1 VPGHPPLA
9 TPLELAG
16 IVCCTPQLR
25 YLEFEYYLNDI
36 ENTYFVS
43 SIRLANLIC
52 LSVRISNVDF
62 VDFKQFIK
70 SMNWKLKKLSII
82 SQSNDI
88 TYLNASRW
96 KELIQHYFPQLN
108 KFYLTYFNHRYNDNH
123 QDEISNELNEF
134 YSSFWIERKWVLN
147 IEIHGIYIKF
157 RIHPF
162 KYIESV
168 FSLEDQFYFSLFL
181 E

>member
-1 VPGHPPLA
+1 
-9 TPLELAG
+9 
-16 IVCCTPQLR
+16 
-25 YLEFEYYLNDI
+25 LEFEYYLNDI
-36 ENTYFVS
+36 ESTYFFP
-43 SIRLANLIC
+43 SIRLENLIC
-52 LSVRISNVDF
+52 LSVCISNVDF
-62 VDFKQFIK
+62 VDFKQFIE
-70 SMNWKLKKLSII
+70 SMNRKLKKLSII
-82 SQSNDI
+82 TQSDDT
-88 TYLNASRW
+88 TYLYASRW
-96 KELIQHYFPQLN
+96 KSLIQDYFPQSN

-123 QDEISNELNEF
+123 QDEICSKELNEF

-147 IEIHGIYIKF
+147 IEIVKNYIKF

>member
-1 VPGHPPLA
+1 MIPLIYM
-9 TPLELAG
+9 L
-16 IVCCTPQLR
+16 
-25 YLEFEYYLNDI
+25 
-36 ENTYFVS
+36 
-43 SIRLANLIC
+43 
-52 LSVRISNVDF
+52 
-62 VDFKQFIK
+62 
-70 SMNWKLKKLSII
+70 
-82 SQSNDI
+82 
-88 TYLNASRW
+88 RW
-96 KELIQHYFPQLN
+96 KQLIQDYFPQLN

-123 QDEISNELNEF
+123 QDEICSKELNEF

-147 IEIHGIYIKF
+147 IEIDENYIKF